1 MYVCHSVIVC
11 VFVITRSY
19 AGGAITVPLLS
30 LRPVYLLRRH
40 ASVVQSVLLLVPD
53 THALATHPT
62 VGGRLVQFDCD
73 LLAV

>member
-1 MYVCHSVIVC
+1 MLAV
-11 VFVITRSY
+11 RSLCRFCPY
-19 AGGAITVPLLS
+19 ALCI
-30 LRPVYLLRRH
+30 LLRRH